1 MVPIFEQT
9 PDGEHGYSFP
19 NFEERFLSICEEHRE
34 AGRALAFAILLFDVD
49 SPEMIKMLRDPD
61 YWSALDRVSGSCLSV
76 FTLLTSQPRSS
87 HDLEFRGLAGV
98 GPVHDPGMKLQLIL
112 RSYFGVSETVRFPS
126 VLLFQVDRQ
135 AVSGYC
141 FVQLRSDSVET
152 IFNEVRALIRDVAEA
167 LAASMGQGAGESE
180 ELFTAI
186 KRRLLKRSTVQFLK
200 DGKKVFDNVKDIVS
214 LAGLLT

>member
-1 MVPIFEQT
+1 MVPIFEQK

-19 NFEERFLSICEEHRE
+19 HFEERFLSICEEHR
-34 AGRALAFAILLFDVD
+34 ATGRALAFAILLFDVD

-76 FTLLTSQPRSS
+76 FTLLTHQPKSS
-87 HDLEFRGLAGV
+87 HDLEVRGLAGV

-112 RSYFGVSETVRFPS
+112 RSYFGGSEAVRLPS

-135 AVSGYC
+135 TVSGYC
-141 FVQLRSDSVET
+141 FAQLRADGVEP

-167 LAASMGQGAGESE
+167 LAASMGQGAGDPE
-180 ELFTAI
+180 ELFAAV
-186 KRRLLKRSTVQFLK
+186 KRRLLKRSAIQFLR
-200 DGKKVFDNVKDIVS
+200 DGKKVFDNVKDIVN
-214 LAGLLT
+214 LAGMLA